1 VSCASGRSLPS
12 TIALL
17 IAAVLMDVERICKAQ
32 ALAYLLGGSN
42 TSKADPVFYSV
53 VVAHTHAV
61 PFQSRV
67 RVKMNLSSDVLTTVC
82 RLLSAR

>member
-1 VSCASGRSLPS
+1 MSCAPVRSLLS
-12 TIALL
+12 TIASFT
-17 IAAVLMDVERICKAQ
+17 AAVLMDVERICKAQ
-32 ALAYLLGGSN
+32 ALAYLQVGSK
-42 TSKADPVFYSV
+42 TSKAAPVFYSV